1 MPKETEKTSLM
12 ATGRVIEA
20 GGIPKSR
27 KTGDLHEHRLYWVDS
42 VESRDSTQVSE
53 INSPTISNY

>member
-27 KTGDLHEHRLYWVDS
+27 KTGDLHEHRLY
-42 VESRDSTQVSE
+42 
-53 INSPTISNY
+53 